1 MNESCAEDCAI
12 KRDCSRFELKP
23 SVTLE
28 DLPRYP
34 LAETKGMTK
43 EEKFTSLAVYIT
55 KLAEY
60 LKGEENGDNTYYS
73 RSRQVFKALQ
83 KQNILLGETQ
93 RITPHP
99 DRKECA
105 GVGSGSTRLD
115 PKEEEQPI
123 PTGVSD

>member
-23 SVTLE
+23 SVTVE
-28 DLPRYP
+28 NLPRYP
-34 LAETKGMTK
+34 LAETKTMTK

-55 KLAEY
+55 QLINY
-60 LKGEENGDNTYYS
+60 LKGDEHGDDTYYS
-73 RSRQVFKALQ
+73 RGRQVFKALQ
-83 KQNILLGETQ
+83 KQNILPGETQ

-105 GVGSGSTRLD
+105 GVGSGSARLD
-115 PKEEEQPI
+115 PKEKE
-123 PTGVSD
+123 